1 MIKVLLTTILIFV
14 FLFLESFFFELF
26 SFSLLILVLL
36 LLWKRIN
43 PVVFYTLVTFFAIIL
58 DSVNHFPL
66 GTHILVISIVLFVL
80 ELFSIVIPS
89 EGKLQYLRAFFSTF
103 LYYVLLL
110 ILGSLLQ
117 DGVFP
122 KVSSS
127 LGNITLVSVAA
138 TLLYA
143 FISRIIKSTI
153 RYERPKNGLTLD

>member
-1 MIKVLLTTILIFV
+1 MIKVLLTTILIFLL
-14 FLFLESFFFELF
+14 LFLESFFFELF

-43 PVVFYTLVTFFAIIL
+43 PVVFYILITFFAIIL

-80 ELFSIVIPS
+80 ELLSIVIPS
-89 EGKLQYLRAFFSTF
+89 EGRLQYLSVFFSTF
-103 LYYVLLL
+103 LYYILLL
-110 ILGSLLQ
+110 LLGSLLQ

-127 LGNITLVSVAA
+127 LVNITLVSVAT

-143 FISRIIKSTI
+143 FINRIIKSTI